1 MTMSSEFDAKAS
13 TWDSD
18 PAKVDRAR
26 RVAQAIAIEVPD
38 IDRRTVLDYGAGTGL
53 LGFELLP
60 RSLRV
65 TFADVSTGM
74 LAVVREKI
82 ARGSIGDAEAVLL
95 DLSRDPVP
103 PARYDLVS
111 SLLTLHHVEDVDG
124 LLRAF
129 HAVLAPGGV
138 LALSDLDTEDGSFHG
153 PGFTGHRGFSRD
165 ALSSRIVRAG
175 FQAPRFSTPFEIEK
189 VVGNETRRFPAFL
202 AIASRS

>member
-1 MTMSSEFDAKAS
+1 MSTSDFDARAS

-18 PAKVDRAR
+18 PAKVERAR
-26 RVAQAIAIEVPD
+26 RVASAIALEVPD
-38 IDRRTVLDYGAGTGL
+38 LGRRAVLDYGAGTGL

-60 RSLRV
+60 RALRV

-82 ARGSIGDAEAVLL
+82 ARGNLENTEVVLL
-95 DLSRDPVP
+95 DLARDPAP
-103 PARYDLVS
+103 SARYDLVS
-111 SLLTLHHVEDVDG
+111 SLLVLHHVEDVDA

-129 HAVLAPGGV
+129 HAILAPGGV

-165 ALSSRIVRAG
+165 DLASRIERAG
-175 FQAPRFSTPFEIEK
+175 FRAPRFSSPFVIEK
-189 VVGNETRRFPAFL
+189 TVGMEPGRFPAFL
-202 AIASRS
+202 AVARRD